1 MVFQEAAQ
9 LYECIGGL
17 MMSARTHAELGP
29 KVRAS
34 NLVIRF
40 VYFEPDAQITIDAKT
55 PTEGH
60 FFEVYFGENDLNPDV
75 LMTMKADIAHQFW
88 LGKVNLTAALTRGQM
103 TARGPIQAILKL
115 LPAIKPAY
123 AMYPEHLKSVGRGE
137 LVG

>member
-1 MVFQEAAQ
+1 MVFQDASQ
-9 LYECIGGL
+9 VYECIGGL
-17 MMSARTHAELGP
+17 MMSARTHPEMGP

-40 VYFEPDAQITIDAKT
+40 VYSDPDSQITIDAKNSG
-55 PTEGH
+55 EDH
-60 FFEVYFGENDLNPDV
+60 FFEVCFGENNLKPDV

-88 LGKVNLTAALTRGQM
+88 FGKVNLTAALTRGQM
-103 TARGPIQAILKL
+103 TAKGPIQAILKL

-123 AMYPEHLKSVGRGE
+123 AMYPEHLRSIGRGE